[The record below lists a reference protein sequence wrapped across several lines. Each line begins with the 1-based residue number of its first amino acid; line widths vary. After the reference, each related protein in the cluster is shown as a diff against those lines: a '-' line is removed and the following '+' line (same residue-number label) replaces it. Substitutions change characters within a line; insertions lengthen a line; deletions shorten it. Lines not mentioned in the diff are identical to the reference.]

1 MKKVRELSKCAKVPI
16 LPVIVNVIAND
27 DKYFPSVLIAVFFL
41 FCFCLFVYFLFAS
54 CFVFFYTNA

>member
-27 DKYFPSVLIAVFFL
+27 DKYFPSVLIAVFFPLL
-41 FCFCLFVYFLFAS
+41 FLSFCLFFVCFLF
-54 CFVFFYTNA
+54 CFFYTNA